1 MIIVRMVQPAL
12 DQIVHMIAM
21 RYRGMT
27 TGWPVNVPCRMPLRP
42 VSADIRMRLVHGDH
56 VLFKVIAFDMVQM
69 ALA

>member
-21 RYRGMT
+21 RDRGMT

-42 VSADIRMRLVHGDH
+42 VSADVRM
-56 VLFKVIAFDMVQM
+56 
-69 ALA
+69 